1 MFQLSLGIWAVRNW
15 AVSPE
20 APINEAGTATDPY
33 SRRVAQLPGGRDKL
47 TCLDGARPRGIME
60 PLSMVLASV
69 LIVEDDDSA
78 QRRLLRL
85 TSEVAGPDAQ
95 VEAVSDLSA
104 ARSRLS
110 TQSFVLALVDM
121 QLPDGNGVE
130 LIGWMQRHVP
140 QTQAVVV
147 SAWAE
152 EDAILA
158 AIRAGAIGYLLKS
171 SDDAELAMFLRILQR
186 GGAAI
191 DPVIARRILTLLPQ
205 AAATPTPE
213 DNENL
218 LTARES
224 EVLGLVAR
232 GLSNREIAQVT
243 QLSRLTIESH
253 TRNIYRKLAVGSRT
267 EAVFEARS
275 IGLLA

>member
-1 MFQLSLGIWAVRNW
+1 
-15 AVSPE
+15 
-20 APINEAGTATDPY
+20 
-33 SRRVAQLPGGRDKL
+33 
-47 TCLDGARPRGIME
+47 ME

>member
-1 MFQLSLGIWAVRNW
+1 
-15 AVSPE
+15 
-20 APINEAGTATDPY
+20 
-33 SRRVAQLPGGRDKL
+33 
-47 TCLDGARPRGIME
+47 ME
-60 PLSMVLASV
+60 PQSMVLASV

-85 TSEVAGPDAQ
+85 TSEVAGHDAQ

-104 ARSRLS
+104 ARLRMS

-130 LIGWMQRHVP
+130 LIAWMQRHVP

-213 DNENL
+213 ENENR

-232 GLSNREIAQVT
+232 GLSNREIAEAT

-275 IGLLA
+275 IGLLT